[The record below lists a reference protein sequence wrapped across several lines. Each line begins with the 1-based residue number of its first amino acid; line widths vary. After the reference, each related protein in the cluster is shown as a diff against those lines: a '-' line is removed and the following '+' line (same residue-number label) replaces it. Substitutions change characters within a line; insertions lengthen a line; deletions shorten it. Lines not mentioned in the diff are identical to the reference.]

1 MAKERWTPLQYN
13 GEELG
18 NYLISNFGR
27 VVTSTINKKNV
38 NKPIILKGY
47 RLLATKITNRGYT
60 QVFPYLNEGRGRIYI
75 SVHRAVW
82 ESFIGEIPNGLV
94 IDHKNANKNDNRLS
108 NLQLLTKKHNTL
120 KYYRKDKLKLKK

>member
-27 VVTSTINKKNV
+27 VVTSAV
-38 NKPIILKGY
+38 NRNSTKPELFKGY

-60 QVFPYLNEGRGRIYI
+60 QVFPYLNSTTRIYI

-82 ESFIGEIPNGLV
+82 ESFVGEIPTGLV
-94 IDHKNANKNDNRLS
+94 IDHKNNNKNDNRLV
-108 NLQLLTKKHNTL
+108 NLQLLTKKHNSL
-120 KYYRKDKLKLKK
+120 KYHRKDKLKQKKK